1 MNFAQFQK
9 LPAYL
14 RWPILAFVGILV
26 LSVVQ
31 SFTDQ
36 QLLTS
41 TTTIQTALKWAMPIL
56 IAGLGGLFAERCGV
70 VNIGLEGMMILGTW
84 CGAWGALHFGSPW
97 WGLVS
102 GIVGGA
108 LGGLLHA
115 IATVAFS
122 VDHIVSG
129 VAINI
134 LAPGTARYLSE
145 RVFTQMDGGSISQS
159 PRVES
164 LGDFTWPILAKGP
177 DLLGKVERLDWF
189 LISDIFGVLRGLLFQ
204 MTYLTAIGLALVP
217 ISAFLLNKTK
227 FGLRLRIAGEKPL
240 AGESLG
246 INIYKQKFLGVIIS
260 GGLAGLAG
268 SFIVLELAG
277 LYRQNQTTGRGFIAL
292 AALIFGNWKARGVL
306 TGAVLFGYPFGLS
319 LRDLEGTATRSLL
332 LVIAIALVAVV
343 FWALSEKN
351 KADAIL
357 AGVVAAGSL
366 LFFFGTD
373 TAPKWLPGTMPYV
386 LVLLVL
392 VFASQ
397 RLRMP
402 AAVGLPYRK
411 GGS

>member
-9 LPAYL
+9 LPAHI

-26 LSVVQ
+26 LSLVQ
-31 SFTDQ
+31 QFTGQ
-36 QLLTS
+36 SLLTS
-41 TTTIQTALKWAMPIL
+41 TTTVQTALKWAMPIL
-56 IAGLGGLFAERCGV
+56 IAGLGGLFSERAGV

-84 CGAWGALHFGSPW
+84 FGAWGAIQFGSPW
-97 WGLVS
+97 WGLLS
-102 GIVGGA
+102 GVIGGA

-115 IATVAFS
+115 IATVGFG

-134 LAPGTARYLSE
+134 LAPGSARYLSD
-145 RVFTQMDGGSISQS
+145 RVFAQMDGGSISQS

-164 LGDFTWPILAKGP
+164 LGDFTWPVLASGP
-177 DLLGKVERLDWF
+177 DLFGKVERLDWF
-189 LISDIFGVLRGLLFQ
+189 LISDVFGVLRGMLFQ
-204 MTYLTAIGLALVP
+204 MSYLTAIGLALVP
-217 ISAFLLNKTK
+217 ISAFLLTKTK

-246 INIYKQKFLGVIIS
+246 IDIYRQKFLGVIIS

-292 AALIFGNWKARGVL
+292 AALIFGNWKASGVL

-332 LVIAIALVAVV
+332 LVIAIALLAVMV
-343 FWALSEKN
+343 WAYNKKN
-351 KADAIL
+351 TADAIL
-357 AGVVAAGSL
+357 AGVVSAGSL

-373 TAPKWLPGTMPYV
+373 TAPSWLPGTMPYV

>member
-14 RWPILAFVGILV
+14 RWPVLAFVGILV
-26 LSVVQ
+26 LSIVQ
-31 SFTDQ
+31 FFTDQ

-70 VNIGLEGMMILGTW
+70 VHIGLEGMMILGTW
-84 CGAWGALHFGSPW
+84 CGAWGALQFGSPW

-189 LISDIFGVLRGLLFQ
+189 LISDLFGVLRGLLFQ

-246 INIYKQKFLGVIIS
+246 INIYRQKFLGVIIS

-332 LVIAIALVAVV
+332 LVIAIALLAVV
-343 FWALSEKN
+343 VWALSEKN

-357 AGVVAAGSL
+357 AGAVAAGSL
-366 LFFFGTD
+366 LFFFGTE